1 MPEPRGLVWWTPG
14 LRRVAVRRARSYL
27 LGSIIAPT
35 TDHQP
40 RSTTDEQQRQD
51 PEPDDAGTGV
61 GQSTALLVGLSG
73 YMWWRAQQ
81 EKVDSS
87 NVNAD
92 WDESTDSIIPP
103 ADDASQA
110 KPTAVA

>member
-1 MPEPRGLVWWTPG
+1 M
-14 LRRVAVRRARSYL
+14 Y
-27 LGSIIAPT
+27 
-35 TDHQP
+35 
-40 RSTTDEQQRQD
+40 
-51 PEPDDAGTGV
+51 
-61 GQSTALLVGLSG
+61 
-73 YMWWRAQQ
+73 WRAQQ
-81 EKVDSS
+81 NKIDSK